1 MSPTTSPRSRSR
13 GARIR
18 LAAAAI
24 SAAALLAACG
34 GGEVKAP
41 AGPGGSVGTAPS
53 GPADPTATLR
63 FSFGT
68 DAGKNYDPVTAA
80 NQFVNTF
87 LLPVYDRL
95 FDIDAQG
102 KVIPL
107 LAENTQ
113 VGADGKT
120 LTLTL
125 RRDVTFHDGAPFDAA
140 AVKANLERAKTAE
153 RSSLKGDLAVV
164 TSIDAPDR
172 HTVVLHLAA
181 PTASL
186 PALLADRAGMMIS
199 PRALD
204 NPDLDLMPVGAGPY
218 KVVEDQPG
226 AMIVYERYDGYWN
239 KSAVANAAKRIELR
253 VQLNPE
259 TRLRAVEAGEDD
271 ATLIN
276 VDQYAAA
283 AATGKHQVLVQH
295 GTGALLVYL
304 NMARNPALAK
314 PEVRAALS
322 AAIDREGISRSILGG
337 QCIVS
342 PQIFPGGYWAAAP
355 NLSANASAFDVTA
368 AKQKLAD
375 AGFPNGFAMSMTV
388 VNGAPYSTVAEAI
401 ASQFE
406 QIGVKVDL
414 QIAEPAQ
421 VIAAFTGQKSADS
434 YVGLWPG
441 AVDPARTV
449 ASLYLPTGTFN
460 PGAAQ
465 DPEIVRLAGEGL
477 AAPDDATRAGVYQR
491 LSARAVDQHVHL
503 PICSAPSVIMAS
515 AKVRGLS
522 STISG
527 TPDLRAVEITRG

>member
-1 MSPTTSPRSRSR
+1 MPPTTSPRIRSR

-34 GGEVKAP
+34 GREANAP
-41 AGPGGSVGTAPS
+41 AGPGGSIGTAPS
-53 GPADPTATLR
+53 GPADPAATLR

-68 DAGKNYDPVTAA
+68 DAGKNYDP
-80 NQFVNTF
+80 
-87 LLPVYDRL
+87 
-95 FDIDAQG
+95 
-102 KVIPL
+102 
-107 LAENTQ
+107 
-113 VGADGKT
+113 
-120 LTLTL
+120 
-125 RRDVTFHDGAPFDAA
+125 
-140 AVKANLERAKTAE
+140 
-153 RSSLKGDLAVV
+153 
-164 TSIDAPDR
+164 
-172 HTVVLHLAA
+172 
-181 PTASL
+181 
-186 PALLADRAGMMIS
+186 
-199 PRALD
+199 
-204 NPDLDLMPVGAGPY
+204 
-218 KVVEDQPG
+218 
-226 AMIVYERYDGYWN
+226 
-239 KSAVANAAKRIELR
+239 
-253 VQLNPE
+253 
-259 TRLRAVEAGEDD
+259 
-271 ATLIN
+271 
-276 VDQYAAA
+276 
-283 AATGKHQVLVQH
+283 
-295 GTGALLVYL
+295 
-304 NMARNPALAK
+304 
-314 PEVRAALS
+314 
-322 AAIDREGISRSILGG
+322 AAIDRAGISRSILGG

-342 PQIFPGGYWAAAP
+342 PQIFPRGYWAAAP
-355 NLSANASAFDVTA
+355 NLSANASTFDVTA
-368 AKQKLAD
+368 AKRKLAD

-406 QIGVKVDL
+406 QIGVKVVL

-441 AVDPARTV
+441 AVDLARTV

-477 AAPDDATRAGVYQR
+477 AAPDDTTRAGVYQR